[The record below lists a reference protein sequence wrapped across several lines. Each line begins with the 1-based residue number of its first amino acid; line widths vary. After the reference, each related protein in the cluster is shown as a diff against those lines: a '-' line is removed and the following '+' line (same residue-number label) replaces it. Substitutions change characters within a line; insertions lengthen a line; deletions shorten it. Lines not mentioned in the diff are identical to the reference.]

1 MKNYLSA
8 GELARL
14 ACTTK
19 RTIHFYDELGILK
32 PVKVDSN
39 GYRKYA
45 QEQVLDYQRILLLTT
60 LGVYLKEIEKY
71 LKKQGDLSALFFEK
85 KALIKQQIEDLKFS
99 LDSLERYSLN
109 LETNRTMV
117 DPKIKVVKPFYIY
130 YIERKGPYS
139 KIGDYCVELGT
150 MLDKKGNK
158 FVSLAIFEDQTYQPK
173 ETLIKVAI
181 IANKNMIVRSEY
193 KDEVKY
199 MKFNPGKVITY
210 THNGSG
216 SLLSLFWKELEK
228 YCRLNK
234 LNVRRKTPAF
244 EIYRKVNQDLS
255 KQFFEIYLPII

>member
-1 MKNYLSA
+1 MKNYLLA
-8 GELARL
+8 GELAKL
-14 ACTTK
+14 ASTTK

-32 PVKVDSN
+32 PVKIGSN
-39 GYRKYA
+39 GYRGYS
-45 QEQVLDYQRILLLTT
+45 QEQVLDYQKILLLTT
-60 LGVYLKEIEKY
+60 LGVSLKEIENY
-71 LKKQGDLSALFFEK
+71 LKKKGDLSQLFAEK
-85 KALIKQQIEDLKFS
+85 KALIKQQIQDLKFS
-99 LDSLERYSLN
+99 LDGLERYSLN

-117 DPKIKVVKPFYIY
+117 NPKVKILKPFSIY
-130 YIERKGPYS
+130 YIEQKGPYS

-150 MLDKKGNK
+150 MLNKKGNK

-193 KDEVKY
+193 KDVVKY
-199 MKFNPGKVITY
+199 MKFSPGKVITY

-234 LNVRRKTPAF
+234 LKVRRGTPAF